1 MSKIFRSKVPMS
13 SEERNALNQIAKLD
27 ARIIDDKTRI
37 RMDKTYVS
45 RDGSKRKRYLIAQ
58 GDRVKWEA
66 TFVVEENRKQT
77 LDQIVSVRRKEKLD
91 PAPKAPKKKETK
103 R

>member
-1 MSKIFRSKVPMS
+1 MSKIFKSKVPMS

-66 TFVVEENRKQT
+66 TFVEENRKQT
-77 LDQIVSVRRKEKLD
+77 LDQIVSVRRKEKL
-91 PAPKAPKKKETK
+91 PARKAPKKKETK

>member
-1 MSKIFRSKVPMS
+1 MSKIFKSKVPMTN
-13 SEERNALNQIAKLD
+13 EEKNALNQIAKLD
-27 ARIIDDKTRI
+27 SRIIDDKTRI

-66 TFVVEENRKQT
+66 TFVEENRKQT
-77 LDQIVSVRRKEKLD
+77 LDVSVRRKEKLD
-91 PAPKAPKKKETK
+91 PEPKAPKKKETK

>member
-27 ARIIDDKTRI
+27 AKTRI

-66 TFVVEENRKQT
+66 TFVEENRKQT

>member
-1 MSKIFRSKVPMS
+1 MGKIFRSKVPMS

-37 RMDKTYVS
+37 RIDKTYVS

-66 TFVVEENRKQT
+66 TFVEENRKQT

-91 PAPKAPKKKETK
+91 PAPKAAKKKETK

>member
-1 MSKIFRSKVPMS
+1 MSKKAKSMIPMTG
-13 SEERNALNQIAKLD
+13 EEKNALHQIAKLD

-37 RMDKTYVS
+37 RIDKTYVS

-66 TFVVEENRKQT
+66 TFVEENRKQM

-91 PAPKAPKKKETK
+91 PTPKAPKKKETK